1 MLAEQV
7 VQEVAAVVVDAAAE
21 ADSAEAESAEAESAE
36 AESAEAHESADG
48 RHCPDPCSLSLPL
61 YRQGDPWSHRWSS
74 TSVR

>member
-21 ADSAEAESAEAESAE
+21 AESAEAESAEAESAE
-36 AESAEAHESADG
+36 AESADG
-48 RHCPDPCSLSLPL
+48 RHCPDPCPLSLPL
-61 YRQGDPWSHRWSS
+61 YRQGDPWSHRWNS

>member
-7 VQEVAAVVVDAAAE
+7 VQEVAAVAVDAAAE
-21 ADSAEAESAEAESAE
+21 AESAEAESDEAESAEAESAE
-36 AESAEAHESADG
+36 AESADG